1 MEGKKS
7 KSIEEREEEYK
18 KARSRIFNHGSLSSQ
33 SSASSKDGESFLP
46 GLIDA

>member
-1 MEGKKS
+1 MEGRKS

-33 SSASSKDGESFLP
+33 SSASSKDGESALS
-46 GLIDA
+46 GTTDM